1 MTVQGT
7 CSSRFAEV
15 RAEFERNFAERGEV
29 GAAVYLTLDGEPVVD
44 LWGGVAD
51 PGTARPWTADTLVH
65 VWSCTKGA
73 TALCAHILASR
84 GELDLDA
91 PVARYW
97 PEFGKNGKDGALVRH
112 LLNHQVGL
120 PAIREPLP
128 AGAFYDW
135 AYMADVLAREEP
147 FWTPGTRHGYHGLT
161 FGFLVGEVVRRVSG
175 RSLGTFFRD
184 EVAGP
189 LGLDCWLGLPEEL
202 ESRVAVM
209 IPVDPTQPGIALPSM
224 YLTAFSDPASLQALQ
239 MMNSAGYM
247 LPGEADTR
255 QAHAAELGST
265 GAITHARGLAE
276 LYRPLALGGEFDG
289 VRLVDAGQLAKMGAV
304 ASAVDVDA
312 VVMVS
317 SRFSLGFVKSIDNRR
332 FPSPADQEGI
342 VLSEEA
348 FGHAGFGGSLGFA
361 DPRARLSF
369 GYTMNRMGSGLG
381 LNDRGQSLV
390 DAAYRSLGYRQPAGG
405 GSWFA

>member
-1 MTVQGT
+1 
-7 CSSRFAEV
+7 
-15 RAEFERNFAERGEV
+15 
-29 GAAVYLTLDGEPVVD
+29 
-44 LWGGVAD
+44 
-51 PGTARPWTADTLVH
+51 
-65 VWSCTKGA
+65 
-73 TALCAHILASR
+73 
-84 GELDLDA
+84 
-91 PVARYW
+91 
-97 PEFGKNGKDGALVRH
+97 
-112 LLNHQVGL
+112 
-120 PAIREPLP
+120 
-128 AGAFYDW
+128 
-135 AYMADVLAREEP
+135 
-147 FWTPGTRHGYHGLT
+147 
-161 FGFLVGEVVRRVSG
+161 VSG

-189 LGLDCWLGLPEEL
+189 LGLDWWIGLPEEL
-202 ESRVAVM
+202 EPRVAVT
-209 IPVDPTQPGIALPSM
+209 IPVDPAQPGIALPSM
-224 YLTAFSDPASLQALQ
+224 YISAFSDPASLQGLQ
-239 MMNSAGYM
+239 IINSAGYM

-255 QAHAAELGST
+255 QAHAAELGSV